1 MPTTALYAEFA
12 LVLAERRSGQSY
24 IQITGHSGNVFN
36 KVVLA
41 VVDEVRRKPQPIRIC
56 KGLADLKGALRRS
69 GLHGQCVVAV
79 GHCTGA
85 RLSSMSIASK
95 KHENRFI
102 KHVPYKC

>member
-1 MPTTALYAEFA
+1 MLTTALYAEFD
-12 LVLAERRSGQSY
+12 LKLAERRSGQSY

-41 VVDEVRRKPQPIRIC
+41 VVDEVRRKAQPIRIC

-79 GHCTGA
+79 GHCDRRKA
-85 RLSSMSIASK
+85 QQ
-95 KHENRFI
+95 HEYCEQ
-102 KHVPYKC
+102 KA